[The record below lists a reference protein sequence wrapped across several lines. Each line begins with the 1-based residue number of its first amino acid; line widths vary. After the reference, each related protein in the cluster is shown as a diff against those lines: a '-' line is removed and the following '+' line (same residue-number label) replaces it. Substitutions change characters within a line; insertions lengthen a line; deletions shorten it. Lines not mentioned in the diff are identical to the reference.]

1 MGILKRYQ
9 EYQKSRDA
17 AWEIL
22 LRCKVKELPVDPIK
36 ISRFLGVKVITYRE
50 AADLIT
56 ALGFSKFTEGNDGF
70 AFMVRNRPAIF
81 YDDSRSPERQRATIA
96 HELGHFANGD
106 FERPRP
112 PCAGRCC
119 DECRE
124 WQADSFAFNLLFP
137 E

>member
-1 MGILKRYQ
+1 MKHKMPARAKDYLHRFGM
-9 EYQKSRDA
+9 E
-17 AWEIL
+17 ETN
-22 LRCKVKELPVDPIK
+22 VDPAK
-36 ISRFLGVKVITYRE
+36 ISLALGIKVITYRE